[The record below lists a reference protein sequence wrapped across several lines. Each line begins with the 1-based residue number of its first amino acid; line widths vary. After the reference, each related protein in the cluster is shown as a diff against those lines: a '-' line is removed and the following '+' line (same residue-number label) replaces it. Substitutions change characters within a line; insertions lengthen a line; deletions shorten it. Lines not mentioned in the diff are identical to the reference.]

1 MADPALLHV
10 ALFEPLIPQN
20 TGNIGRL
27 TTANQVPLH
36 LIEPLGF
43 SLDEKKVRRAGLDYW
58 KHADI
63 RIHSDYKAFRQALRT
78 GRVIA
83 FSKFGAQRY
92 SDFTFERGDCLLF
105 GKETKGL
112 SDEIT
117 NDETVLKV
125 RLPMTTHLVR
135 SLNLANSVAIGL
147 YEALR
152 QFDFPGERP
161 MEEDS

>member
-1 MADPALLHV
+1 MTQQTVQV

-27 TTANQVPLH
+27 TTANSVPLH

-63 RIHSDYKAFRQALRT
+63 RLHKDFSAFRESLEGARI
-78 GRVIA
+78 VA
-83 FSKFGAQRY
+83 FTKFATTRY
-92 SDFTFERGDCLLF
+92 TDFAFEPGDCLLF

-112 SDEIT
+112 TEAIMK
-117 NDETVLKV
+117 DETVLKV
-125 RLPMTTHLVR
+125 RLPMRTHLVR

-152 QFDFPGERP
+152 QFDFPDERSL
-161 MEEDS
+161 EEKK

>member
-1 MADPALLHV
+1 MTQETVQV

-27 TTANQVPLH
+27 TTANSVPLH

-58 KHADI
+58 KHADV
-63 RIHSDYKAFRQALRT
+63 RIHKDLAAFRDALKGKRL
-78 GRVIA
+78 VA
-83 FSKFGAQRY
+83 FTKFAEARY
-92 SDFTFERGDCLLF
+92 SDFCFEAGDCLLF

-112 SDEIT
+112 PEEIMKDES
-117 NDETVLKV
+117 VLKV
-125 RLPMTTHLVR
+125 RLPMRTHLVR

-152 QFDFPGERP
+152 QFEFPDERSL
-161 MEEDS
+161 EEKK

>member
-1 MADPALLHV
+1 MAEQSLLQI

-27 TTANQVPLH
+27 TTANKIPLH

-63 RIHSDYKAFRQALRT
+63 RLHPNWQAFRQSLGSSRL
-78 GRVIA
+78 IA
-83 FSKFGAQRY
+83 FSKHASTRY
-92 SDFTFERGDCLLF
+92 DEHPFERGDCLLF

-112 SDEIT
+112 PAELLADPAII
-117 NDETVLKV
+117 KV
-125 RLPMTTHLVR
+125 RLPMRAIVVR

-152 QFDFPGERP
+152 QFDFPEERAL
-161 MEEDS
+161 EEKL